1 MKKIIALVVSGAV
14 LVGAIIFFVAS
25 GRGDSITQ
33 GNGADVGSAEAVT
46 TENGVQYINITAKGG
61 YTPRTVTAKA
71 GTKTI
76 IRMRSAGAFDCSSTV
91 VIPSIGFQKSLQPN
105 EVAEIAIPMEK
116 TQGKLQGICGMGMY
130 NFVVNFQ

>member
-1 MKKIIALVVSGAV
+1 MKKIITLIVSGV
-14 LVGAIIFFVAS
+14 VIVGAIIFFVAS

-105 EVAEIAIPMEK
+105 EVAEIAIPIEK
-116 TQGKLQGICGMGMY
+116 TQGKLQGLCGMGMY

>member
-1 MKKIIALVVSGAV
+1 
-14 LVGAIIFFVAS
+14 
-25 GRGDSITQ
+25 
-33 GNGADVGSAEAVT
+33 
-46 TENGVQYINITAKGG
+46 
-61 YTPRTVTAKA
+61 
-71 GTKTI
+71 
-76 IRMRSAGAFDCSSTV
+76 MRSAGAFDCSSTV